1 MKEPVKLAKFTSINE
16 KKLCWY
22 LGVTTVTV
30 SFAETKEKCHPRE
43 SAIITFT
50 SVNTVMPKDSPSV
63 RALRKEKYGTCQL
76 A

>member
-1 MKEPVKLAKFTSINE
+1 MKEPAKLAKFISTSE

-30 SFAETKEKCHPRE
+30 SFAETKARCLLKE
-43 SAIITFT
+43 SATTIFT
-50 SVNTVMPKDSPSV
+50 SVNNVMPKDSPSV
-63 RALRKEKYGTCQL
+63 RALRKEKYGICQL